1 MDIMY
6 EKNPIQLPKNLKSGD
21 KLRILS
27 SGAYTT
33 SYASIWFNGFEPIK
47 TYSIKVIEKI
57 VNFI

>member
-33 SYASIWFNGFEPIK
+33 SYASVWFNGFEPIK
-47 TYSIKVIEKI
+47 TYIINK
-57 VNFI
+57 